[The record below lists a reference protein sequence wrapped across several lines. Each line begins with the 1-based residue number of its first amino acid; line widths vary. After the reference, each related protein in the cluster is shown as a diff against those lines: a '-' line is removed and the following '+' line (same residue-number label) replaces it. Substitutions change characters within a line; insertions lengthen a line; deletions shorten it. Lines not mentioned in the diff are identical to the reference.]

1 MKQLHRRVVV
11 TGLGILSPIGNS
23 VDDAWYSCI
32 EGKSGI
38 TSVDIGLKNNPVTIG
53 GRLKDF
59 NPENFLDS
67 KEIRRI
73 DPFIQYG
80 IIAANQSIEH
90 SGILESNIDL
100 TKVGVNFGAG
110 IGGIDTIEKNK
121 VLLEEKGYKKVSP
134 FFVPGS
140 IVNMISGLVS
150 IKHGFMGPNTSV
162 VTACSTGNHC
172 IGTAARSIAC
182 GEADVMIAG
191 GAEMASTPLS
201 IAGFISARALSLNPN
216 PEVASRPWDK
226 DRDGFVLS
234 DGAGSL
240 VLEDYGHAK
249 ARGATIH
256 AEIIGF
262 GASSDAYH
270 MTAPPEDGRGAALA
284 MSNAINDA
292 EINLSEV
299 DYINAHGTSTPVG
312 DMQELHAVREVFK
325 DYDYL
330 PKLTSTKSLTGHSLG
345 ATGVQEAIY
354 TLVMMNNNFIS
365 GSANIENEDPE
376 IGKIEIPRKTL
387 QNIDINLALSNSFG
401 FGGTNACLAI
411 SKYN

>member
-1 MKQLHRRVVV
+1 MKQLQRRVVV
-11 TGLGILSPIGNS
+11 TGLGILSPIGNTL
-23 VDDAWYSCI
+23 DEAWDSCI
-32 EGKSGI
+32 NGISGI
-38 TSVDIGLKNNPVTIG
+38 TNIDIDLENNPIKVG
-53 GRLKDF
+53 GRLKNF
-59 NPENFLDS
+59 NPEDFLDS

-90 SGILESNIDL
+90 SGILNYKTDL
-100 TKVGVNFGAG
+100 SRIGVNFGAG

-121 VLLEEKGYKKVSP
+121 SLLEERGFKKVSP

-140 IVNMISGLVS
+140 IVNMISGLIS

-172 IGTAARSIAC
+172 IGTAARSIAY

-201 IAGFISARALSLNPN
+201 IAGFISARALSMNSDPQT
-216 PEVASRPWDK
+216 ASRPWHK

-240 VLEDYGHAK
+240 VLEDFDHAK

-256 AEIIGF
+256 AEVIGF
-262 GASSDAYH
+262 GASSDAHH
-270 MTAPPEDGRGAALA
+270 MTAPPKDGSGAVLS
-284 MSNAINDA
+284 MFNAINDA

-299 DYINAHGTSTPVG
+299 DYINAHGTSTPLG
-312 DMQELHAVREVFK
+312 DIAETIALKKVFGESV
-325 DYDYL
+325 
-330 PKLTSTKSLTGHSLG
+330 PQISSTKSMTGHTLG
-345 ATGVQEAIY
+345 AAGAIESIFCIKAI
-354 TLVMMNNNFIS
+354 NDGI
-365 GSANIENEDPE
+365 
-376 IGKIEIPRKTL
+376 IPPT
-387 QNIDINLALSNSFG
+387 INLDKPDSQCDLNYTPLVSTEKKVNVAMNNSFG
-401 FGGTNACLAI
+401 FGGTNSTLVFKKI
-411 SKYN
+411 

>member
-11 TGLGILSPIGNS
+11 TGLGILSPIGNN
-23 VDDAWYSCI
+23 VEDAWLSCI

-38 TSVDIGLKNNPVTIG
+38 TTVDIGLENNPVTIG
-53 GRLKDF
+53 GRLKNFDS
-59 NPENFLDS
+59 NEFLDS
-67 KEIRRI
+67 KEVRRI

-80 IIAANQSIEH
+80 IIAANQSIEN
-90 SGILESNIDL
+90 SGILESNLDL

-121 VLLEEKGYKKVSP
+121 TLLEDRGYKKVSP

-182 GEADVMIAG
+182 GEADVMVAG

-201 IAGFISARALSLNPN
+201 IAGFISARALSTNTDPQA
-216 PEVASRPWDK
+216 ASRPWDR

-240 VLEDYGHAK
+240 VLEEYDHAK
-249 ARGATIH
+249 SRGAIIH

-262 GASSDAYH
+262 GTSSDAYH

-284 MSNAINDA
+284 MTNAIDDA
-292 EINLSEV
+292 EINISEV
-299 DYINAHGTSTPVG
+299 DYINAHGTSTPLG
-312 DMQELHAVREVFK
+312 DIAETIALKSVFGNSV
-325 DYDYL
+325 
-330 PKLTSTKSLTGHSLG
+330 PQISSTKSMTGHTLG
-345 ATGVQEAIY
+345 AAGAIESI
-354 TLVMMNNNFIS
+354 FCIKAIKE
-365 GSANIENEDPE
+365 GI
-376 IGKIEIPRKTL
+376 IPPT
-387 QNIDINLALSNSFG
+387 INLDNPDPLCDLNYTPLVSNEKKVSVAMNNSFG
-401 FGGTNACLAI
+401 FGGTNSTLVFKNI
-411 SKYN
+411 

>member
-240 VLEDYGHAK
+240 VLEDYGHAI

-299 DYINAHGTSTPVG
+299 DYINAHGTSTPLG
-312 DMQELHAVREVFK
+312 DIAETIALKKVFG
-325 DYDYL
+325 DVV
-330 PKLTSTKSLTGHSLG
+330 PQISSTKSMTGHTLG
-345 ATGVQEAIY
+345 AAGAIESI
-354 TLVMMNNNFIS
+354 FCIK
-365 GSANIENEDPE
+365 AINEGIVP
-376 IGKIEIPRKTL
+376 PT
-387 QNIDINLALSNSFG
+387 INLDNPDPLCDLNYTPLVSTEKEVVIAMNNSFG
-401 FGGTNACLAI
+401 FGGTNSTLVFKKI
-411 SKYN
+411 

>member
-11 TGLGILSPIGNS
+11 TGLGILSPIGNN
-23 VDDAWYSCI
+23 VDDAWNSCI

-38 TSVDIGLKNNPVTIG
+38 TTVDIGLANNPVKIG

-59 NPENFLDS
+59 NPENFLDP

-90 SGILESNIDL
+90 SGILDSSIDL

-121 VLLEEKGYKKVSP
+121 ILLEEKGYKKVSP

-172 IGTAARSIAC
+172 IGTAARSISC

-201 IAGFISARALSLNPN
+201 VAGFISARALSMNSN
-216 PEVASRPWDK
+216 PEAASRPWDK

-240 VLEDYGHAK
+240 VLEEYEHAK
-249 ARGATIH
+249 SRGATIH

-262 GASSDAYH
+262 GTSSDAYH

-292 EINLSEV
+292 EIELSEI
-299 DYINAHGTSTPVG
+299 DYINAHGTSTPLG
-312 DMQELHAVREVFK
+312 DIAETVALKKVFGT
-325 DYDYL
+325 DV
-330 PKLTSTKSLTGHSLG
+330 PQISSTKSMTGHTLG
-345 ATGVQEAIY
+345 AAGAIESI
-354 TLVMMNNNFIS
+354 FCIK
-365 GSANIENEDPE
+365 AINEG
-376 IGKIEIPRKTL
+376 IIPPT
-387 QNIDINLALSNSFG
+387 INLDNPDPLCDLNFTPLVSSEKKVEVAMNNSFG
-401 FGGTNACLAI
+401 FGGTNSTLVFKKI
-411 SKYN
+411 

>member
-11 TGLGILSPIGNS
+11 TGLGILSPIGNN
-23 VDDAWYSCI
+23 VDDAWNSCI

-38 TSVDIGLKNNPVTIG
+38 TTVDIGLANNPVKIG

-59 NPENFLDS
+59 NPENFLDP

-90 SGILESNIDL
+90 SGILDSSIDL

-121 VLLEEKGYKKVSP
+121 ILLEEKGYKKVSP

-172 IGTAARSIAC
+172 IGTAARSISC

-201 IAGFISARALSLNPN
+201 VAGFISARALSMNSN
-216 PEVASRPWDK
+216 PEAASRPWDK

-240 VLEDYGHAK
+240 VLEEYEHAK
-249 ARGATIH
+249 SRGATIH

-262 GASSDAYH
+262 GTSSDAYH

-292 EINLSEV
+292 EIETSEI
-299 DYINAHGTSTPVG
+299 DYINAHGTSTPLG
-312 DMQELHAVREVFK
+312 DIAETVALKKVFGT
-325 DYDYL
+325 DV
-330 PKLTSTKSLTGHSLG
+330 PQISSTKSMTGHTLG
-345 ATGVQEAIY
+345 AAGAIESI
-354 TLVMMNNNFIS
+354 FCIK
-365 GSANIENEDPE
+365 AINES
-376 IGKIEIPRKTL
+376 IIPPT
-387 QNIDINLALSNSFG
+387 INLDNPDPLCDLNFTPLVSSEKKVEVAMNNSFG
-401 FGGTNACLAI
+401 FGGTNSTLVFKKI
-411 SKYN
+411 

>member
-11 TGLGILSPIGNS
+11 TGLGILSPIGNT
-23 VDDAWYSCI
+23 VEDAWTSCV

-38 TSVDIGLKNNPVTIG
+38 TTVDIGLENNPVTIG
-53 GRLKDF
+53 GRLKNFDS
-59 NPENFLDS
+59 NDFLDS
-67 KEIRRI
+67 KEVRRI

-80 IIAANQSIEH
+80 IIAANQSIEN
-90 SGILESNIDL
+90 SGILESDLDL
-100 TKVGVNFGAG
+100 TRVGVNFGAG

-121 VLLEEKGYKKVSP
+121 TLLEERGYKKVSP

-182 GEADVMIAG
+182 GEADVMVAG

-201 IAGFISARALSLNPN
+201 IAGFISARALSLNPD
-216 PEVASRPWDK
+216 PQAASRPWDR

-234 DGAGSL
+234 DGSGSL
-240 VLEDYGHAK
+240 VLEEYDHAK
-249 ARGATIH
+249 SRGAVIY

-262 GASSDAYH
+262 GTSSDAHH

-284 MSNAINDA
+284 MTNAIDDA
-292 EINLSEV
+292 QINRSEV
-299 DYINAHGTSTPVG
+299 DYINAHGTSTPLG
-312 DMQELHAVREVFK
+312 DIAETIALKSVFGK
-325 DYDYL
+325 SV
-330 PKLTSTKSLTGHSLG
+330 PQISSTKSMTGHTLG
-345 ATGVQEAIY
+345 AAGAIESIFCI
-354 TLVMMNNNFIS
+354 MAI
-365 GSANIENEDPE
+365 NEG
-376 IGKIEIPRKTL
+376 IIPPT
-387 QNIDINLALSNSFG
+387 INLDNPDPLCDLNYTPLVSNEKKVSVAMNNSFG
-401 FGGTNACLAI
+401 FGGTNSTLVFKNI
-411 SKYN
+411 

>member
-11 TGLGILSPIGNS
+11 TGLGILSPIGNT
-23 VDDAWYSCI
+23 VDDAWHSCI
-32 EGKSGI
+32 EGISGI
-38 TSVDIGLKNNPVTIG
+38 TTVDVGLENNPVKIG
-53 GRLKDF
+53 GRLKNFD
-59 NPENFLDS
+59 PANFLDS

-80 IIAANQSIEH
+80 IIAANQSIEN
-90 SGILESNIDL
+90 SGILDSSIDL
-100 TKVGVNFGAG
+100 TKVGVNFGAC

-121 VLLEEKGYKKVSP
+121 ILLEERGYKKVSP

-191 GAEMASTPLS
+191 GAEMAYTPLS
-201 IAGFISARALSLNPN
+201 IAGFISARALSMNPN
-216 PEVASRPWDK
+216 PEAASRPWDK

-240 VLEDYGHAK
+240 VIEDYEHAK

-262 GASSDAYH
+262 GTSSDAYH
-270 MTAPPEDGRGAALA
+270 MTAPPEDGRGATLA
-284 MSNAINDA
+284 MSNAIDDA
-292 EINLSEV
+292 EINSSEI
-299 DYINAHGTSTPVG
+299 DYINAHGTSTPLG
-312 DMQELHAVREVFK
+312 DIAETIALKNVFANAV
-325 DYDYL
+325 
-330 PKLTSTKSLTGHSLG
+330 PQISSTKSMTGHTLG
-345 ATGVQEAIY
+345 AAGAIESIFCIKAINEGIVPPTINLDNPDPLCDLNY
-354 TLVMMNNNFIS
+354 TPLVS
-365 GSANIENEDPE
+365 TEK
-376 IGKIEIPRKTL
+376 KIEVAM
-387 QNIDINLALSNSFG
+387 NNSFG
-401 FGGTNACLAI
+401 FGGTNSTLVFKKI
-411 SKYN
+411 

>member
-11 TGLGILSPIGNS
+11 TGLGILSPIGNN
-23 VDDAWYSCI
+23 VDDAWNSCI

-38 TSVDIGLKNNPVTIG
+38 TTVDIGLANNPVKIG

-90 SGILESNIDL
+90 SGILDSNIDL

-121 VLLEEKGYKKVSP
+121 ILLEEKGYKKVSP

-172 IGTAARSIAC
+172 IGTAARSISC

-201 IAGFISARALSLNPN
+201 VAGFISARALSMNSN
-216 PEVASRPWDK
+216 PEAASRPWDN

-240 VLEDYGHAK
+240 VLEEFEHAK
-249 ARGATIH
+249 SRGATIH

-262 GASSDAYH
+262 GTSSDAYH

-284 MSNAINDA
+284 MSNAISDA
-292 EINLSEV
+292 EIDTLEI
-299 DYINAHGTSTPVG
+299 DYINAHGTSTPLG
-312 DMQELHAVREVFK
+312 DIAETVALKKVFGS
-325 DYDYL
+325 DV
-330 PKLTSTKSLTGHSLG
+330 PQISSTKSMTGHTLG
-345 ATGVQEAIY
+345 AAGAIESI
-354 TLVMMNNNFIS
+354 FCIK
-365 GSANIENEDPE
+365 AINEG
-376 IGKIEIPRKTL
+376 IIPPT
-387 QNIDINLALSNSFG
+387 INLDNPDPLCDLNFTPLVSSEKKVEVAMNNSFG
-401 FGGTNACLAI
+401 FGGTNSTLVFKKI
-411 SKYN
+411 

>member
-11 TGLGILSPIGNS
+11 TGLGILSPIGNT
-23 VDDAWYSCI
+23 VKDAWQSCI

-38 TSVDIGLKNNPVTIG
+38 TNVDIGLENNPVKIG
-53 GRLKDF
+53 GRLKNF
-59 NPENFLDS
+59 QPEDFLDS
-67 KEIRRI
+67 KEVRRI

-80 IIAANQSIEH
+80 IIAANQSILN
-90 SGILESNIDL
+90 SGILESNLDL
-100 TKVGVNFGAG
+100 TRVGVNFGAG

-121 VLLEEKGYKKVSP
+121 VLLAERGYKKVSP

-150 IKHGFMGPNTSV
+150 IKHGFMGPNSSV

-201 IAGFISARALSLNPN
+201 IAGFISARALSMNSD
-216 PEVASRPWDK
+216 PEAASRPWDV

-234 DGAGSL
+234 DGAGSI
-240 VLEDYGHAK
+240 VLEDFDHAK

-262 GASSDAYH
+262 GTSSDAHH
-270 MTAPPEDGRGAALA
+270 MTAPPDDGKGAALA

-292 EINLSEV
+292 EINLSDV
-299 DYINAHGTSTPVG
+299 DYINAHGTSTPLG
-312 DMQELHAVREVFK
+312 DIAETLALKNVFGEVV
-325 DYDYL
+325 
-330 PKLTSTKSLTGHSLG
+330 PQISSTKSMTGHTLG
-345 ATGVQEAIY
+345 AAGAIESIFCI
-354 TLVMMNNNFIS
+354 MAI
-365 GSANIENEDPE
+365 NEG
-376 IGKIEIPRKTL
+376 IIPPT
-387 QNIDINLALSNSFG
+387 INLDNPDPLCDLNYTPLVSNEKKVSVAMNNSFG
-401 FGGTNACLAI
+401 FGGTNSTLVFKNI
-411 SKYN
+411 

>member
-11 TGLGILSPIGNS
+11 TGLGILSPIGNT
-23 VDDAWYSCI
+23 VDEAWHSCI

-38 TSVDIGLKNNPVTIG
+38 TAVDIGLENNPVKIG

-59 NPENFLDS
+59 YPEDFLDA
-67 KEIRRI
+67 KEVRRI

-80 IIAANQSIEH
+80 IIAANQSIDN

-121 VLLEEKGYKKVSP
+121 ILLEEKGYKKVSP

-201 IAGFISARALSLNPN
+201 IAGFISARALSLNSN
-216 PEVASRPWDK
+216 PEAASRPWDI

-240 VLEDYGHAK
+240 VLEEYEHAK
-249 ARGATIH
+249 ARGANIH
-256 AEIIGF
+256 AEVIGF
-262 GASSDAYH
+262 GTSSDAYH

-292 EINLSEV
+292 EINLSEI
-299 DYINAHGTSTPVG
+299 DYINAHGTSTPLG
-312 DMQELHAVREVFK
+312 DIAETIALKKVFK
-325 DYDYL
+325 DAV
-330 PKLTSTKSLTGHSLG
+330 PQISSTKSMTGHTLG
-345 ATGVQEAIY
+345 AAGAIESIFCIKAI
-354 TLVMMNNNFIS
+354 NRGI
-365 GSANIENEDPE
+365 
-376 IGKIEIPRKTL
+376 IPPT
-387 QNIDINLALSNSFG
+387 INLENPDPLCDLNYTPLVSSEKEVTVAMNNSFG
-401 FGGTNACLAI
+401 FGGTNSTLVFKKI
-411 SKYN
+411 

>member
-53 GRLKDF
+53 GRLKGF

-240 VLEDYGHAK
+240 VLEDYDHAK
-249 ARGATIH
+249 DRGATIH

-270 MTAPPEDGRGAALA
+270 MTAPPDDGRGAALA

-299 DYINAHGTSTPVG
+299 DYINAHGTSTPLG
-312 DMQELHAVREVFK
+312 DIAETIALKKVFG
-325 DYDYL
+325 DVV
-330 PKLTSTKSLTGHSLG
+330 PQISSTKSMTGHTLG
-345 ATGVQEAIY
+345 AAGAIESI
-354 TLVMMNNNFIS
+354 FCIK
-365 GSANIENEDPE
+365 AINEGIVP
-376 IGKIEIPRKTL
+376 PT
-387 QNIDINLALSNSFG
+387 INLDNPDPLCDLNYTPLVSTEKEVVIAMNNSFG
-401 FGGTNACLAI
+401 FGGTNSTLVFKKI
-411 SKYN
+411 

>member
-240 VLEDYGHAK
+240 VLEDYDHAK
-249 ARGATIH
+249 DRGATIH

-299 DYINAHGTSTPVG
+299 DYINAHGTSTPLG
-312 DMQELHAVREVFK
+312 DIAETIALKKVFG
-325 DYDYL
+325 DVV
-330 PKLTSTKSLTGHSLG
+330 PQISSTKSMTGHTLG
-345 ATGVQEAIY
+345 AAGAIESI
-354 TLVMMNNNFIS
+354 FCIK
-365 GSANIENEDPE
+365 AINEGIVP
-376 IGKIEIPRKTL
+376 PT
-387 QNIDINLALSNSFG
+387 INLDNPDPLCDLNYTPLVSTEKEVVIAMNNSFG
-401 FGGTNACLAI
+401 FGGTNSTLVFKKI
-411 SKYN
+411 

>member
-11 TGLGILSPIGNS
+11 TGLGILSPIGNT
-23 VDDAWYSCI
+23 VDDAWRSCI

-38 TSVDIGLKNNPVTIG
+38 TTVDIGLQNSPVRIG
-53 GRLKDF
+53 GRLKNFDS
-59 NPENFLDS
+59 NEFLDS
-67 KEIRRI
+67 KEVRRV

-80 IIAANQSIEH
+80 IIAANQSIEN
-90 SGILESNIDL
+90 SGILNSKVDL

-121 VLLEEKGYKKVSP
+121 TLLEKKGYKKVSP

-172 IGTAARSIAC
+172 IGTAARSISC

-201 IAGFISARALSLNPN
+201 IAGFISARALSTNPD
-216 PEVASRPWDK
+216 PKAASRPWDR

-240 VLEDYGHAK
+240 VLEEFEHAK
-249 ARGATIH
+249 ARGAHIY

-262 GASSDAYH
+262 GASSDAHH

-284 MSNAINDA
+284 MTNAIDDA
-292 EINLSEV
+292 EIDVSEV
-299 DYINAHGTSTPVG
+299 DYINAHGTSTPLG
-312 DMQELHAVREVFK
+312 DIAETIALKSVFG
-325 DYDYL
+325 DSV
-330 PKLTSTKSLTGHSLG
+330 PQISSTKSMTGHTLG
-345 ATGVQEAIY
+345 AAGAIESI
-354 TLVMMNNNFIS
+354 FCIK
-365 GSANIENEDPE
+365 AINEG
-376 IGKIEIPRKTL
+376 IIPPT
-387 QNIDINLALSNSFG
+387 INLDNPDPLCDLNYTPLESSEKKVSVAINNSFG
-401 FGGTNACLAI
+401 FGGTNSTLVFKNI
-411 SKYN
+411 

>member
-11 TGLGILSPIGNS
+11 TGLGILSPIGNT
-23 VDDAWYSCI
+23 VDDSWRSCI

-38 TSVDIGLKNNPVTIG
+38 TTVDIGLQNSPVRIG
-53 GRLKDF
+53 GRLKNFDS
-59 NPENFLDS
+59 NEFLDS
-67 KEIRRI
+67 KEVRRV

-80 IIAANQSIEH
+80 IIAANQSIEN
-90 SGILESNIDL
+90 SGILDSKVDL

-121 VLLEEKGYKKVSP
+121 TLLEKKGYKKVSP

-172 IGTAARSIAC
+172 IGTAARSISC

-201 IAGFISARALSLNPN
+201 IAGFISARALSTNPD
-216 PEVASRPWDK
+216 PKAASRPWDR

-240 VLEDYGHAK
+240 VLEEFEHAK
-249 ARGATIH
+249 ARGAHIYT
-256 AEIIGF
+256 EIIGF

-284 MSNAINDA
+284 MTNAIDDA
-292 EINLSEV
+292 EIDVSEV
-299 DYINAHGTSTPVG
+299 DYINAHGTSTPLG
-312 DMQELHAVREVFK
+312 DIAETIALKSVFG
-325 DYDYL
+325 DSV
-330 PKLTSTKSLTGHSLG
+330 PQISSTKSMTGHTLG
-345 ATGVQEAIY
+345 AAGAIESI
-354 TLVMMNNNFIS
+354 FCIK
-365 GSANIENEDPE
+365 AINEG
-376 IGKIEIPRKTL
+376 IIPPT
-387 QNIDINLALSNSFG
+387 INLDNPDPLCDLNYTPLVSSEKKVSVAINNSFG
-401 FGGTNACLAI
+401 FGGTNSTLVFKNI
-411 SKYN
+411 

>member
-11 TGLGILSPIGNS
+11 TGLGILSPIGNT
-23 VDDAWYSCI
+23 VEDAWLSCI

-38 TSVDIGLKNNPVTIG
+38 TTVDIGLENNPVTIG
-53 GRLKDF
+53 GRLKNFDS
-59 NPENFLDS
+59 NEFLDS
-67 KEIRRI
+67 KEVRRI

-80 IIAANQSIEH
+80 IIAANQSIEN
-90 SGILESNIDL
+90 SGILESNLDL

-121 VLLEEKGYKKVSP
+121 TLLEDRGYKKVSP

-182 GEADVMIAG
+182 GEADVMVAG

-201 IAGFISARALSLNPN
+201 IAGFISARALSTNTDPQA
-216 PEVASRPWDK
+216 ASRPWDR

-240 VLEDYGHAK
+240 VLEEYDHAK
-249 ARGATIH
+249 SRGAIIH

-262 GASSDAYH
+262 GTSSDAYH

-284 MSNAINDA
+284 MTNAIDDA
-292 EINLSEV
+292 EINISEV
-299 DYINAHGTSTPVG
+299 DYINAHGTSTPLG
-312 DMQELHAVREVFK
+312 DIAETIALKSVFGNSV
-325 DYDYL
+325 
-330 PKLTSTKSLTGHSLG
+330 PQISSTKSMTGHTLG
-345 ATGVQEAIY
+345 AAGAIESI
-354 TLVMMNNNFIS
+354 FCIKAIKE
-365 GSANIENEDPE
+365 GI
-376 IGKIEIPRKTL
+376 IPPT
-387 QNIDINLALSNSFG
+387 INLDNPDPLCDLNYTPLVSNEKKVSVAMNNSFG
-401 FGGTNACLAI
+401 FGGTNSTLVFKNI
-411 SKYN
+411 

>member
-11 TGLGILSPIGNS
+11 TGLGILSPIGNN
-23 VDDAWYSCI
+23 VDDAWDACI

-38 TSVDIGLKNNPVTIG
+38 TTVDIGLANNPVKIG

-90 SGILESNIDL
+90 SGILDSNIDL

-121 VLLEEKGYKKVSP
+121 ILLEEKGYKKVSP

-172 IGTAARSIAC
+172 IGTAARSISC

-201 IAGFISARALSLNPN
+201 VAGFISARALSMNSH
-216 PEVASRPWDK
+216 PEAASRPWDK

-240 VLEDYGHAK
+240 VLEEFEHAK
-249 ARGATIH
+249 SRGATIH

-262 GASSDAYH
+262 GTSSDAYH

-292 EINLSEV
+292 EIDTSEI
-299 DYINAHGTSTPVG
+299 DYINAHGTSTPLG
-312 DMQELHAVREVFK
+312 DIAETVALKKVFGS
-325 DYDYL
+325 DV
-330 PKLTSTKSLTGHSLG
+330 PQISSTKSMTGHTLG
-345 ATGVQEAIY
+345 AAGAIESI
-354 TLVMMNNNFIS
+354 FCIK
-365 GSANIENEDPE
+365 AINEG
-376 IGKIEIPRKTL
+376 IIPPT
-387 QNIDINLALSNSFG
+387 INLDNPDPLCDLNFTPLVSSEKKVEVAMNNSFG
-401 FGGTNACLAI
+401 FGGTNSTLVFKKI
-411 SKYN
+411 

>member
-11 TGLGILSPIGNS
+11 TGLGILSPIGNTI
-23 VDDAWYSCI
+23 DDAWHSCI
-32 EGKSGI
+32 EGISGI
-38 TSVDIGLKNNPVTIG
+38 TTVDVGLENNPVKIG
-53 GRLKDF
+53 GRLKNFD
-59 NPENFLDS
+59 PANFLDS

-80 IIAANQSIEH
+80 IIAANQSIEN
-90 SGILESNIDL
+90 SGILDSSIDL

-121 VLLEEKGYKKVSP
+121 ILLEEKGYKKVSP

-140 IVNMISGLVS
+140 IVNMISGIVS

-201 IAGFISARALSLNPN
+201 IAGFISARALSMNPN
-216 PEVASRPWDK
+216 PEAASRPWDK

-240 VLEDYGHAK
+240 VIEDYEHAK
-249 ARGATIH
+249 ARGATMH

-262 GASSDAYH
+262 GTSSDAYH
-270 MTAPPEDGRGAALA
+270 MTAPPEDGRGATLA
-284 MSNAINDA
+284 MSNAIDDA
-292 EINLSEV
+292 EINSSEI
-299 DYINAHGTSTPVG
+299 DYINAHGTSTPLG
-312 DMQELHAVREVFK
+312 DIAETIALKNVFGNVV
-325 DYDYL
+325 
-330 PKLTSTKSLTGHSLG
+330 PQISSTKSMTGHTLG
-345 ATGVQEAIY
+345 AAGAIESIFCIKAINEGIVPPTINLDNPDPLCDLNY
-354 TLVMMNNNFIS
+354 TPLVS
-365 GSANIENEDPE
+365 TEK
-376 IGKIEIPRKTL
+376 KIEVAM
-387 QNIDINLALSNSFG
+387 NNSFG
-401 FGGTNACLAI
+401 FGGTNSTLVFKKI
-411 SKYN
+411 

>member
-1 MKQLHRRVVV
+1 MKKLHRRVVV
-11 TGLGILSPIGNS
+11 TGLGILSPIGNN
-23 VDDAWYSCI
+23 VDDAWNSCI

-38 TSVDIGLKNNPVTIG
+38 TTVDIGLANNPVKIG
-53 GRLKDF
+53 GRFKDF
-59 NPENFLDS
+59 NPENYLDS

-73 DPFIQYG
+73 DPCLQYG
-80 IIAANQSIEH
+80 IMAANQSMEH
-90 SGILESNIDL
+90 SGILDSNIDL
-100 TKVGVNFGAG
+100 TKVGINFGAG

-121 VLLEEKGYKKVSP
+121 ILLEEKGYKKVSP

-172 IGTAARSIAC
+172 IGTAARSISC

-201 IAGFISARALSLNPN
+201 VAGFISARALSMNSN
-216 PEVASRPWDK
+216 PEAASRPWDN

-234 DGAGSL
+234 DGAVSL
-240 VLEDYGHAK
+240 VLEEFEHAK
-249 ARGATIH
+249 SRGATIH

-262 GASSDAYH
+262 GTSSDAYH

-292 EINLSEV
+292 EIDTSEI
-299 DYINAHGTSTPVG
+299 DYINAHGTSTPLG
-312 DMQELHAVREVFK
+312 DIAETVALKKVFGT
-325 DYDYL
+325 DV
-330 PKLTSTKSLTGHSLG
+330 PQISSTKSMTGHTLG
-345 ATGVQEAIY
+345 AAGAIESI
-354 TLVMMNNNFIS
+354 FCIK
-365 GSANIENEDPE
+365 AINEG
-376 IGKIEIPRKTL
+376 IIPPT
-387 QNIDINLALSNSFG
+387 INLDNPDPLCDLNFTPLVSSEKKVEVAMNNSFG
-401 FGGTNACLAI
+401 FGGTNSTLVFKKI
-411 SKYN
+411 

>member
-140 IVNMISGLVS
+140 IVNMISGLIS

-240 VLEDYGHAK
+240 VLEDYDHAK
-249 ARGATIH
+249 ARDATIH

-299 DYINAHGTSTPVG
+299 DYINAHGTSTPLG
-312 DMQELHAVREVFK
+312 DIAETIALKKVFG
-325 DYDYL
+325 DVV
-330 PKLTSTKSLTGHSLG
+330 PQISSTKSMTGHTLG
-345 ATGVQEAIY
+345 AAGAIESI
-354 TLVMMNNNFIS
+354 FCIK
-365 GSANIENEDPE
+365 AINEGIVP
-376 IGKIEIPRKTL
+376 PT
-387 QNIDINLALSNSFG
+387 INLDNPDPLCDLNYTPLVSTEKEVVIAMNNSFG
-401 FGGTNACLAI
+401 FGGTNSTLVFKKI
-411 SKYN
+411 